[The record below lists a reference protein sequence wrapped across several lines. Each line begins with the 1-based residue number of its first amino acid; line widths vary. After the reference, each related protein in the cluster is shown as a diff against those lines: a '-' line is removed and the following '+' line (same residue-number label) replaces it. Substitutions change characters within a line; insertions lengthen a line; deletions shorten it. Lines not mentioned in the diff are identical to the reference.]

1 MRRRF
6 HKANRS
12 QLHLLPI
19 SIDQWVEDSHLARFL
34 WDCVE
39 QFNLGQFYAAYGDE
53 GAPPYDPQMMLATL
67 LYAWCLGIRSSRRI
81 AKACEDQ
88 VPFRWLT
95 GNIRPD
101 HCAFARF
108 RSRHEE
114 AINQLF
120 AQVLSLC
127 HEAGLVKVAK
137 VYLDGTK
144 MQANGALAANRTLA
158 HLEHEIAKMQAEMK
172 ATDAAEDARHGKD
185 RRGDELPPELR
196 SKGERLAR
204 LEQAKE
210 RLELA
215 AAAERV
221 EQEQKLAKRAEE
233 EEQSGKKK
241 PGRKPADP
249 DAVVNHE
256 RKANTT
262 DPASRIMKTRQG
274 HIQGYNAQ
282 AIVTADQCIV
292 SAEITQEEN
301 DVHQL
306 KPMLSALEATLDAA
320 GIEDRPQALAADAGY
335 WHDQLDIAKLEQA
348 GPELFIATA
357 SRLHEARAEQA
368 AELFQGRI
376 PKDINPKQRMKRKLR
391 TKAGRAMY
399 KLRSQTVEPVFGQIK
414 SAMGCRGFL
423 RRGLEAAQ
431 SEWLLICACFNLR
444 KLYMA
449 AYGKQ

>member
-6 HKANRS
+6 HKPNRS

-19 SIDQWVEDSHLARFL
+19 SIDQWVEENHLARFL

-39 QFNLGQFYAAYGDE
+39 HFNLGQFYAAYGDE
-53 GAPPYDPQMMLATL
+53 GAPPYDPQMMLAVL

-81 AKACEDQ
+81 AQACEDQ

-114 AINQLF
+114 AINHLF
-120 AQVLSLC
+120 TQVLSLC
-127 HEAGLVKVAK
+127 HEAGLAKVGK

-144 MQANGALAANRTLA
+144 MQASASLAANRTLA
-158 HLEHEIAKMQAEMK
+158 HLEQEIVKMQGEMK
-172 ATDAAEDARHGKD
+172 DADAADDARHGKD
-185 RRGDELPPELR
+185 RRGDELPAGLR
-196 SKGERLAR
+196 GKRERLAR
-204 LEQAKE
+204 LQEAKA

-215 AAAERV
+215 ATAERLT
-221 EQEQKLAKRAEE
+221 QESKLAKRAEE

-241 PGRKPADP
+241 PGRKPASP

-256 RKANTT
+256 RKANPT

-274 HIQGYNAQ
+274 HVQGFNAQ
-282 AIVTADQCIV
+282 AIVTAGQCIV

-306 KPMLSALEATLDAA
+306 EPMLAALAATLEAA
-320 GIEDRPQALAADAGY
+320 GIEDRPPALAADAGY
-335 WHDQLDIAKLEQA
+335 WHDQLEVTELEQK
-348 GPELFIATA
+348 GPALFIATA
-357 SRLHEARAEQA
+357 SRLKEAQAHQAEGSP
-368 AELFQGRI
+368 QGRI
-376 PKDINPKQRMKRKLR
+376 PDDITPKQRMARKLR
-391 TKAGRAMY
+391 TKVGRAVY

-414 SAMGCRGFL
+414 SIMGCRSFL
-423 RRGLEAAQ
+423 RRGLEAVQ
-431 SEWLLICACFNLR
+431 SEWSLICACFNLR
-444 KLYMA
+444 KLYRA
-449 AYGKQ
+449 AYGE

>member
-6 HKANRS
+6 HKPNRS

-19 SIDQWVEDSHLARFL
+19 SIDQWVEENHLARFL

-39 QFNLGQFYAAYGDE
+39 HFNLGQFDAAYGDE

-67 LYAWCLGIRSSRRI
+67 LYAWCLGVRSSRRI

-114 AINQLF
+114 AINHLF

-127 HEAGLVKVAK
+127 HEAGLAKVGK
-137 VYLDGTK
+137 VYLDGAK
-144 MQANGALAANRTLA
+144 MQASASLAANRTLA
-158 HLEHEIAKMQAEMK
+158 HLEQEIVKMHKEMK
-172 ATDAAEDARHGKD
+172 AADAADDARHGKD
-185 RRGDELPPELR
+185 RRGDELPADLR
-196 SKGERLAR
+196 GKRERLAR
-204 LEQAKE
+204 LQEAKE

-215 AAAERV
+215 APAERLA
-221 EQEQKLAKRAEE
+221 QESKLAQRAEE
-233 EEQSGKKK
+233 EQQSGKEK
-241 PGRKPADP
+241 PGRKPASP
-249 DAVVNHE
+249 DSAVNQD

-262 DPASRIMKTRQG
+262 DPAGRIMKTRQG
-274 HIQGYNAQ
+274 HAQGFNAQ

-306 KPMLSALEATLDAA
+306 EPMLAALEATLEAA

-335 WHDQLDIAKLEQA
+335 WHNQLDVTELEQE

-357 SRLHEARAEQA
+357 NRLKEAQA
-368 AELFQGRI
+368 NQTESSPQGRS
-376 PKDINPKQRMKRKLR
+376 PDDITPKQRMARKLR
-391 TKAGRAMY
+391 TKAGQAVY

-414 SAMGCRGFL
+414 SIMGCRGFL

-431 SEWLLICACFNLR
+431 SEWSLICACFNLR
-444 KLYMA
+444 KLYRA
-449 AYGKQ
+449 AYGD

>member
-12 QLHLLPI
+12 QLHLLPL
-19 SIDQWVEDSHLARFL
+19 SIDQWVEDNHLARFL

-81 AKACEDQ
+81 ARACEDQ

-108 RSRHEE
+108 RSRHEA
-114 AINQLF
+114 AINHLF

-127 HEAGLVKVAK
+127 HEAGLARVGK

-144 MQANGALAANRTLA
+144 MQANGSLAANRTLA
-158 HLEHEIAKMQAEMK
+158 HLEEEIGKMHEEMK
-172 ATDAAEDARHGKD
+172 AADATEDALHGKD
-185 RRGDELPPELR
+185 RRGDELPPALR
-196 SKGERLAR
+196 GKQERLAR
-204 LEQAKE
+204 LQEARE

-221 EQEQKLAKRAEE
+221 EQEEKLAKRAEE
-233 EEQSGKKK
+233 EQQSGKKK
-241 PGRKPADP
+241 PGRKPASP
-249 DAVVNHE
+249 DEVVNHE

-274 HIQGYNAQ
+274 HVQGYNAQ

-306 KPMLSALEATLDAA
+306 EPMLAALEATLDAA

-335 WHDQLDIAKLEQA
+335 WHDQLDMAQLEQA
-348 GPELFIATA
+348 CPELFIATA
-357 SRLHEARAEQA
+357 SRLRAAQA
-368 AELFQGRI
+368 CQAEGAPQGRI
-376 PKDINPKQRMKRKLR
+376 PGDITSKQRMTRKLR
-391 TKAGRAMY
+391 TKAGRAIY

-423 RRGLEAAQ
+423 RRGLEAVQ
-431 SEWLLICACFNLR
+431 SEWSLICACFNLR
-444 KLYMA
+444 KLYKA
-449 AYGKQ
+449 AYG

>member
-1 MRRRF
+1 MSRRF

-19 SIDQWVEDSHLARFL
+19 SIDQWVEENHLARFL

-39 QFNLGQFYAAYGDE
+39 HFNLGQFYAAYGDE

-67 LYAWCLGIRSSRRI
+67 LYAWCLGICSSRRI

-95 GNIRPD
+95 GNIQPD

-114 AINQLF
+114 AINHLF
-120 AQVLSLC
+120 VQVLSLC
-127 HEAGLVKVAK
+127 HEAGLAKVGK

-158 HLEHEIAKMQAEMK
+158 HLEQEIAKMHEEMK
-172 ATDAAEDARHGKD
+172 ATDAAEDAQHGKD
-185 RRGDELPPELR
+185 RRGDELPAELR
-196 SKGERLAR
+196 GKRERLAR

-221 EQEQKLAKRAEE
+221 EQEQKLAKRKKE

-249 DAVVNHE
+249 DAVVNHD

-262 DPASRIMKTRQG
+262 DPESRIMKTRQG
-274 HIQGYNAQ
+274 HVQGYNAQ

-292 SAEITQEEN
+292 SAEITQQEN

-306 KPMLSALEATLDAA
+306 EPMLNAMEAILEAA
-320 GIEDRPQALAADAGY
+320 GIEERPRTLAADAGY
-335 WHDQLDIAKLEQA
+335 WHDQLEVEQLEKT

-357 SRLHEARAEQA
+357 SRLREAQAGQAEGSP
-368 AELFQGRI
+368 QGRI
-376 PKDINPKQRMKRKLR
+376 PNDIDPKQRMTRKLR
-391 TKAGRAMY
+391 TKAGRAVY

-414 SAMGCRGFL
+414 SIMGCRGFL
-423 RRGLEAAQ
+423 RRGLEAVQ
-431 SEWLLICACFNLR
+431 SEWSLICACFNLR

-449 AYGKQ
+449 VNRP

>member
-19 SIDQWVEDSHLARFL
+19 SIDQWVEDNHLARFL

-81 AKACEDQ
+81 AQACADQ

-114 AINQLF
+114 AINHLF
-120 AQVLSLC
+120 AQVLLLC
-127 HEAGLVKVAK
+127 HAAGLVKVGN

-144 MQANGALAANRTLA
+144 MQANGSLAANRTLA
-158 HLEHEIAKMQAEMK
+158 HLEQEIAKMHAEMK
-172 ATDAAEDARHGKD
+172 ATDAAEDARHGKG

-196 SKGERLAR
+196 GKQERLAR
-204 LEQAKE
+204 LQEAKE

-233 EEQSGKKK
+233 EQQSGKKK
-241 PGRKPADP
+241 PGRKPASP
-249 DAVVNHE
+249 EEVVKHD

-274 HIQGYNAQ
+274 HVQGYNAQ

-306 KPMLSALEATLDAA
+306 EPMLATLTATLDAA
-320 GIEDRPQALAADAGY
+320 GIAERPQRLAADAGY
-335 WHDQLDIAKLEQA
+335 WHDQLDVGKLEQS
-348 GPELFIATA
+348 GPELFVATA
-357 SRLHEARAEQA
+357 NQWKEPQA
-368 AELFQGRI
+368 CRMEGAPQGRI
-376 PKDINPKQRMKRKLR
+376 AENATPKQRMTRKLR
-391 TKAGRAMY
+391 TKAGQAIY

-414 SAMGCRGFL
+414 SIMGCRGFL
-423 RRGLEAAQ
+423 RRGLEAVQ
-431 SEWLLICACFNLR
+431 SEWSLICACFNLR

-449 AYGKQ
+449 AYGER

>member
-6 HKANRS
+6 NKPNRS

-19 SIDQWVEDSHLARFL
+19 SIDQWVEENHLARFL

-39 QFNLGQFYAAYGDE
+39 HFNLGQFYAAYGDE

-67 LYAWCLGIRSSRRI
+67 LYAWCMGIRSSRRI
-81 AKACEDQ
+81 AQACEDQ

-114 AINQLF
+114 AINHLF

-127 HEAGLVKVAK
+127 HEAGLAKVGK

-144 MQANGALAANRTLA
+144 MQASASLAANRTLA
-158 HLEHEIAKMQAEMK
+158 HLEQEIVKMHQEMK
-172 ATDAAEDARHGKD
+172 DADAADDARHGKD
-185 RRGDELPPELR
+185 RRGDELPAGLR
-196 SKGERLAR
+196 GKRERLAR
-204 LEQAKE
+204 LQEAKA

-215 AAAERV
+215 ATAERLV
-221 EQEQKLAKRAEE
+221 QESKLAKRAEE

-241 PGRKPADP
+241 PGRKPASP

-256 RKANTT
+256 RKANPT

-274 HIQGYNAQ
+274 HVQGFNAQ
-282 AIVTADQCIV
+282 AIVTAGQCIV

-306 KPMLSALEATLDAA
+306 EPMLAALAATLEAA
-320 GIEDRPQALAADAGY
+320 GIEDRPQTLAADAGY
-335 WHDQLDIAKLEQA
+335 WHDQLEVTKLEKE

-357 SRLHEARAEQA
+357 SRLKEAQAEGSP
-368 AELFQGRI
+368 QGRI
-376 PKDINPKQRMKRKLR
+376 PDDITPKQRMARKLR
-391 TKAGRAMY
+391 TKVGRAVY

-414 SAMGCRGFL
+414 SIMGCRSFL
-423 RRGLEAAQ
+423 RRGLEAVQ
-431 SEWLLICACFNLR
+431 SEWSLICACFNLR
-444 KLYMA
+444 KLYRA
-449 AYGKQ
+449 AYGN

>member
-19 SIDQWVEDSHLARFL
+19 SIDQWVEDNHLARFL

-114 AINQLF
+114 AINHLF
-120 AQVLSLC
+120 VQVLSLC
-127 HEAGLVKVAK
+127 HEAGLVKVGK

-144 MQANGALAANRTLA
+144 MQAHGSLAANRTLA
-158 HLEHEIAKMQAEMK
+158 HLEQEIAKMQEEMK
-172 ATDAAEDARHGKD
+172 AVDAADDARYGKD

-196 SKGERLAR
+196 GKGERLAR
-204 LEQAKE
+204 LQAAKE

-233 EEQSGKKK
+233 EQQSGKKK

-249 DAVVNHE
+249 DAVVNHD

-274 HIQGYNAQ
+274 HVQGYNAQ

-306 KPMLSALEATLDAA
+306 EPMLTALEATLDAA
-320 GIEDRPQALAADAGY
+320 GIEERPRTLAADAGY
-335 WHDQLDIAKLEQA
+335 WHDQLDVAKLERS

-357 SRLHEARAEQA
+357 SRLHEAQALQAEGPP
-368 AELFQGRI
+368 QGRI
-376 PKDINPKQRMKRKLR
+376 PDDIAPKQRMTRKLR
-391 TKAGRAMY
+391 TKAGQAIY

-414 SAMGCRGFL
+414 SIMGCRGFL
-423 RRGLEAAQ
+423 RRGMEAVQ
-431 SEWLLICACFNLR
+431 SEWSLICACFNLR
-444 KLYMA
+444 KLYTA
-449 AYGKQ
+449 AYGER

>member
-6 HKANRS
+6 HKPNRS

-19 SIDQWVEDSHLARFL
+19 SIDQWVEENHLARFL

-39 QFNLGQFYAAYGDE
+39 HFNLGQFDAAYGDE

-67 LYAWCLGIRSSRRI
+67 LYAWCLGVRSSRRI

-114 AINQLF
+114 AINHLF

-127 HEAGLVKVAK
+127 HEAGLAKVGK

-144 MQANGALAANRTLA
+144 MQASASLAANRTLA
-158 HLEHEIAKMQAEMK
+158 HLEQEIVKMHKEMK
-172 ATDAAEDARHGKD
+172 AADAADDARHGKD
-185 RRGDELPPELR
+185 RRGDELPADLR
-196 SKGERLAR
+196 GKRERLAR
-204 LEQAKE
+204 LQEAKE

-215 AAAERV
+215 APAERLA
-221 EQEQKLAKRAEE
+221 QESKLAQRAEE
-233 EEQSGKKK
+233 EQQSGKEK
-241 PGRKPADP
+241 PGRKPASP
-249 DAVVNHE
+249 DSAVNQD

-262 DPASRIMKTRQG
+262 DPAGRIMKTRQG
-274 HIQGYNAQ
+274 HAQGFNAQ

-306 KPMLSALEATLDAA
+306 EPMLAALEATLEAA
-320 GIEDRPQALAADAGY
+320 GIEDRPQTLAADAGY
-335 WHDQLDIAKLEQA
+335 WHNQLDVTELEQE

-357 SRLHEARAEQA
+357 NRLKEAQA
-368 AELFQGRI
+368 NQTESSPQGRS
-376 PKDINPKQRMKRKLR
+376 PDDITPKQRMARKLR
-391 TKAGRAMY
+391 TKAGQAVY

-414 SAMGCRGFL
+414 SIMGCRGFL

-431 SEWLLICACFNLR
+431 SEWSLICACFNLR
-444 KLYMA
+444 KLYRA
-449 AYGKQ
+449 AYGD

>member
-19 SIDQWVEDSHLARFL
+19 SIDQWVEDNHLARFL

-81 AKACEDQ
+81 AQACEDQ
-88 VPFRWLT
+88 IPFRWLT

-114 AINQLF
+114 AVTHLF

-127 HEAGLVKVAK
+127 HEAGLAKVGK

-144 MQANGALAANRTLA
+144 MQANGSLAANRTLA
-158 HLEHEIAKMQAEMK
+158 HLEQEIVKMQAEMK
-172 ATDAAEDARHGKD
+172 TADAVDDARHGKE
-185 RRGDELPPELR
+185 RRGDELPADLR
-196 SKGERLAR
+196 CKRERLER
-204 LEQAKE
+204 LQEAKK

-215 AAAERV
+215 ATAERLA
-221 EQEQKLAKRAEE
+221 QESKLAKRAEE
-233 EEQSGKKK
+233 EQQSGKKK
-241 PGRKPADP
+241 PGRKPASP
-249 DAVVNHE
+249 DAAVDHD

-262 DPASRIMKTRQG
+262 DPASRIMKTRQC
-274 HIQGYNAQ
+274 HVQGFNAQ

-292 SAEITQEEN
+292 SAEVTQDEN

-306 KPMLSALEATLDAA
+306 EPMLAVLAVTLEAA
-320 GIEDRPQALAADAGY
+320 GIVDRPQTLAADAGY
-335 WHDQLDIAKLEQA
+335 WHDQLDVMELEQE

-357 SRLHEARAEQA
+357 SRLKEAQAHQAEGSP
-368 AELFQGRI
+368 QGRI
-376 PKDINPKQRMKRKLR
+376 PDDITPKQRMTRKLR
-391 TKAGRAMY
+391 TQAGQAVY

-414 SAMGCRGFL
+414 SVMGCRGFL
-423 RRGLEAAQ
+423 RRGLEAVQ
-431 SEWLLICACFNLR
+431 SEWSLICACFNLR
-444 KLYMA
+444 KLYKA
-449 AYGKQ
+449 AYGD

>member
-1 MRRRF
+1 MHRRF
-6 HKANRS
+6 HKLNRS

-19 SIDQWVEDSHLARFL
+19 STDQWVEEDHLARFL

-39 QFNLGQFYAAYGDE
+39 HFNLGQFYAAYGDE

-114 AINQLF
+114 AINHLF
-120 AQVLSLC
+120 AQVLLLC
-127 HEAGLVKVAK
+127 HEAGLAKVGK

-144 MQANGALAANRTLA
+144 MQANGSLAANRTLA
-158 HLEHEIAKMQAEMK
+158 HLEQEIVKMHKEMK
-172 ATDAAEDARHGKD
+172 AADAAEDARHGKESQ
-185 RRGDELPPELR
+185 GDELPPDLR
-196 SKGERLAR
+196 SKRERLTR
-204 LEQAKE
+204 LQEAKE

-215 AAAERV
+215 ATAERLV
-221 EQEQKLAKRAEE
+221 QEEKLAKRAEE
-233 EEQSGKKK
+233 EQQSGKKK
-241 PGRKPADP
+241 PGRKPASP
-249 DAVVNHE
+249 EAVINHD
-256 RKANTT
+256 RKANPT

-274 HIQGYNAQ
+274 HVQGFNAQ
-282 AIVTADQCIV
+282 AIVTAGQCIV

-306 KPMLSALEATLDAA
+306 EPMLAVLEATLEAA

-335 WHDQLDIAKLEQA
+335 WHDQLDITELEQD

-357 SRLHEARAEQA
+357 SRLREAQAHQAEGSP
-368 AELFQGRI
+368 QGRI
-376 PKDINPKQRMKRKLR
+376 PDDITPKQRMTRKLR
-391 TKAGRAMY
+391 TQDGRAVY

-414 SAMGCRGFL
+414 SVMGCRDFL
-423 RRGLEAAQ
+423 RRGLDAVQ
-431 SEWLLICACFNLR
+431 SEWSLICACFNLR

-449 AYGKQ
+449 AYG

>member
-6 HKANRS
+6 NKPNRS

-19 SIDQWVEDSHLARFL
+19 SIDQWVEENHLARFL

-39 QFNLGQFYAAYGDE
+39 HFNLGQFYAAYGDE

-67 LYAWCLGIRSSRRI
+67 LYAWCLGVRSSRRI

-114 AINQLF
+114 AINHLF

-127 HEAGLVKVAK
+127 HEAGLAKVGK

-144 MQANGALAANRTLA
+144 IQASASLAANRTLA
-158 HLEHEIAKMQAEMK
+158 HLEQEIMKMHKEMK
-172 ATDAAEDARHGKD
+172 DADAADDARHGKD
-185 RRGDELPPELR
+185 RRGDELPAGLR
-196 SKGERLAR
+196 GKRERLER
-204 LEQAKE
+204 LQEAKE

-215 AAAERV
+215 ATAERL
-221 EQEQKLAKRAEE
+221 EQESKLAKRVEE
-233 EEQSGKKK
+233 EQQSGKKK
-241 PGRKPADP
+241 PGRKPASP
-249 DAVVNHE
+249 DEVVNHE
-256 RKANTT
+256 RKANPT
-262 DPASRIMKTRQG
+262 DPASRIMKISQG
-274 HIQGYNAQ
+274 HVQGFNAQ
-282 AIVTADQCIV
+282 AIVTTGQCIV

-306 KPMLSALEATLDAA
+306 EPMLAVLAATLEAA

-335 WHDQLDIAKLEQA
+335 WHDQLEVTELEQK
-348 GPELFIATA
+348 GPELFVATA
-357 SRLHEARAEQA
+357 SRSKAAQAEGSPR
-368 AELFQGRI
+368 GRI
-376 PKDINPKQRMKRKLR
+376 PDDITPKQRMARKLR
-391 TKAGRAMY
+391 TKAGQAVY

-414 SAMGCRGFL
+414 SIMGCRSFL
-423 RRGLEAAQ
+423 RRGLEAVQ
-431 SEWLLICACFNLR
+431 SEWSLICACFSLR

-449 AYGKQ
+449 AYGD